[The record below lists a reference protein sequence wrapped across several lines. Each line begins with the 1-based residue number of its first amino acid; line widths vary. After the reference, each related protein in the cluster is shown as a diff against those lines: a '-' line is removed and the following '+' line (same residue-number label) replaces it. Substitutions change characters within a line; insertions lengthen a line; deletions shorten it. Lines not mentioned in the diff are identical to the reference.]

1 VHVDPK
7 TLRDLEVFGRDDRP
21 GLVDVLDATHTRVGR
36 AELERFFRSPL
47 RSVAEIRSRQAVIAS
62 LVEADQRFLPR
73 PDLVDR
79 VHAYLGSPW
88 DVATRRT
95 GALAWVDLVWTSIR
109 HPAVVDLAATGVSAV
124 IDLVGEVDRW
134 KPSLEG
140 SPPPELASL
149 IEAAGR
155 AVAAVR
161 PAVPGSIRPG
171 PRLLACDR
179 DLRTRHRA
187 DLEAL
192 VAALATLDAW
202 IAMARTTRERGF
214 VLPEVVDE
222 VRFLLEGEGLVH
234 PFVEDPVPNPIE
246 LEGGRPLVLLTGPN
260 MGGKS
265 TYLRSVAVCAYLAHL
280 GMGVPARRFRF
291 TPLDELATSLSPED
305 DLRAGVSYFLAE
317 VQRVREVTEKL
328 VAGRRMLVLFDEVF
342 RGTNLADAMDAT
354 RLVLR
359 GLSRSRRSGLV
370 VSSHLIELA
379 EELRA
384 DPAIRCVCLEGRIT
398 EGDVWF
404 GFEIRDGVSRER
416 LGLHLLERERV
427 PELLRSIASA

>member
-1 VHVDPK
+1 MHVDAK

-21 GLVDVLDATHTRVGR
+21 GLVDVLDATCTQVGR
-36 AELERFFRSPL
+36 AELERLFGAPL
-47 RSVAEIRSRQAVIAS
+47 RTTEEIRSRQAAIGM
-62 LVEADQRFLPR
+62 LVAGDTGFLPAS
-73 PDLVDR
+73 DLVDR
-79 VHAYLGSPW
+79 VRAYLASPW
-88 DVATRRT
+88 DVASHRT
-95 GALAWVDLVWTSIR
+95 GPPAWVDLAWTSIR
-109 HPAVVDLAATGVSAV
+109 HQAVVELAATGVTAV
-124 IDLVGEVDRW
+124 IDLVCAVDHWLPTLGR
-134 KPSLEG
+134 SL
-140 SPPPELASL
+140 PPVLASPVD
-149 IEAAGR
+149 AASQ
-155 AVAAVR
+155 ALAAVR
-161 PAVPGSIRPG
+161 PALPDPIPSG
-171 PRLLACDR
+171 PRLLARDR
-179 DLRTRHRA
+179 DLRTTHRA

-192 VAALATLDAW
+192 VTALAALDALF
-202 IAMARTTRERGF
+202 AMARVTRDRGF
-214 VLPEVVDE
+214 VLPEVVE
-222 VRFLLEGEGLVH
+222 GERFILEGDGMVH
-234 PFVEDPVPNPIE
+234 PFVEDPVPNPID

-265 TYLRSVAVCAYLAHL
+265 TYLRSVAVCAFLAHL

-359 GLSRSRRSGLV
+359 GLSRSRRSGFV
-370 VSSHLIELA
+370 VSSHLVELA

-384 DPAIRCVCLEGRIT
+384 DAAIRCVCLDGSVAD
-398 EGDVWF
+398 GDVTF
-404 GFEIRDGVSRER
+404 GFRIRDGVSSAR